1 MVENILMD
9 SNDSEVFQC
18 RRIVKKTLMDS
29 LNKEAL
35 QWTVLSMLNNS
46 SCQSHEAWMESAV

>member
-1 MVENILMD
+1 MVEKILMD

-18 RRIVKKTLMDS
+18 RRTVKKTLMDS
-29 LNKEAL
+29 LNKDVL

-46 SCQSHEAWMESAV
+46 SCESHETWMESAV

>member
-1 MVENILMD
+1 MD

-35 QWTVLSMLNNS
+35 QWTVLSMLNS